1 MRKAGKDIEYKSKE
15 ISDNKKNIKITA
27 GSKHQIQYSRN
38 KVRQQY
44 VCIRDKLS
52 VKHLSHSFCSR
63 RKYYNYFHTNMYVT
77 NKCSWICVR
86 IMKEK
91 SLCSH
96 PQRYL
101 QFCPV
106 ALFRRTM
113 HIFAI
118 NHLWNFEMLCFK
130 NMITWNIVTITITTM
145 NICCCLLPIY
155 KCMDNFGTKIFW
167 MLQFNTNLRTQELLV
182 WILINIIILRLL
194 SSTLLIVKL
203 EILVP
208 RCIRR
213 FLCNDNTN
221 YQYDYFYK
229 HVNINSSSLI

>member
-1 MRKAGKDIEYKSKE
+1 
-15 ISDNKKNIKITA
+15 
-27 GSKHQIQYSRN
+27 
-38 KVRQQY
+38 
-44 VCIRDKLS
+44 
-52 VKHLSHSFCSR
+52 LSHILFCSR
-63 RKYYNYFHTNMYVT
+63 RKYYYYFHTNTYVT

-106 ALFRRTM
+106 ALFCRTM

-130 NMITWNIVTITITTM
+130 NMITWNIVTITITIM

-155 KCMDNFGTKIFW
+155 KCMDNFGTKIFECY
-167 MLQFNTNLRTQELLV
+167 NLIQIYGRKSYLYEY
-182 WILINIIILRLL
+182 
-194 SSTLLIVKL
+194 LLIL
-203 EILVP
+203 L
-208 RCIRR
+208 
-213 FLCNDNTN
+213 
-221 YQYDYFYK
+221 YYDYY
-229 HVNINSSSLI
+229 HQHY